1 MKHALALLAGLAAAS
16 PAFAQTAPAAGSPPA
31 PALAAP
37 PARRPAPDQQ
47 GERRAQY
54 LAKELGLNPDQQSRL
69 APILLA
75 QREAVQAMRQ
85 QAGAGGQRRGQG
97 QEMKAAQAKYQ
108 DQIRAVLTPEQFTK
122 FTQLQAEQRD
132 KMRERRANGQ
142 GQSLDD

>member
-31 PALAAP
+31 PALGAP
-37 PARRPAPDQQ
+37 PARRPGPDQQ

-54 LAKELGLNPDQQSRL
+54 LAKELGLSPDQQSRL

-85 QAGAGGQRRGQG
+85 QAGGQRRGQG